1 MIDLD
6 GRFES
11 SLSLECKSTTSQ
23 GSNESVIYSTYVS
36 NVCVL
41 PSFLRIRRKR
51 WLKKRKKKKKK
62 TTLTFP
68 PTSSWI
74 DRSIDLLRR
83 ITLDKH
89 LARILGF
96 LFFFFFFSFP
106 PLFSIGF
113 FLSIHAIMSEY
124 THDRSTLKTFG
135 LLEVFSA
142 TFSQLFRCRFKSSVH

>member
-51 WLKKRKKKKKK
+51 WLKKRKKKRKGKKQHW
-62 TTLTFP
+62 P
-68 PTSSWI
+68 S
-74 DRSIDLLRR
+74 RQRRRGSIDLLRR